1 MIVPDS
7 DATVFTGSMTS
18 PTGKVDGQVEKPSTA
33 LRQLPQSADLRG
45 RKFVIRYWDHFG
57 PSSLK
62 AIAATI
68 QDVRRQS
75 ASKSYI
81 DPSPLFIQYGDLVIA
96 GFAPQLAKAR
106 WPCCANAERESAA
119 GLRDGSAAQARGVGS
134 SALRVNAGMIKAA
147 SPIAANDRP
156 PAGAIDLGRQ
166 VGPPVTLYQLK
177 ASLAGGQP
185 FSFLFLPYVDA
196 ATQLQPTTGSETIA
210 GSDEFAEVYAATA
223 VGYDDQQE
231 AFLVVKQSADAFH
244 KDCEIMMLSYAYWT
258 HPILSQDVWTIW
270 RSKPPV

>member
-1 MIVPDS
+1 MIAPDS

-18 PTGKVDGQVEKPSTA
+18 ATGKVDGQVEKPSTA

-106 WPCCANAERESAA
+106 WPCGANAERESAA

-134 SALRVNAGMIKAA
+134 SALRGAAGIIKAA
-147 SPIAANDRP
+147 SPIAANDGP
-156 PAGAIDLGRQ
+156 SAGAIDLGLQ
-166 VGPPVTLYQLK
+166 VGPVTLYQLK
-177 ASLAGGQP
+177 ASLAEGQP

-196 ATQLQPTTGSETIA
+196 ATKLQPTSGSETIA
-210 GSDEFAEVYAATA
+210 GGDEFAEVYAATA

-258 HPILSQDVWTIW
+258 HSVLSQDVWTIW